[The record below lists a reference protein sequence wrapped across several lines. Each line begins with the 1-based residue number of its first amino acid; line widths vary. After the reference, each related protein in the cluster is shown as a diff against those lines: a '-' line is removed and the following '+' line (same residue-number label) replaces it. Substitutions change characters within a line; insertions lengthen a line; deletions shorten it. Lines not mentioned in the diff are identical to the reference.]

1 MYEASYAGVKIEL
14 IIRGICCLKPGIE
27 KVSENI
33 RVISIVGRFLEHIR
47 IYCFHHNGE
56 EKIFL
61 SSADMMTRNMEKRVE
76 ILFPIFE
83 GDLKQKLKHSLAL
96 QLADNMKSRQQDHD
110 GVYHY
115 VHKKENKAE
124 IDSQAILMTETN
136 YTNED
141 IEE

>member
-1 MYEASYAGVKIEL
+1 MKHQAEGVKIEL

-33 RVISIVGRFLEHIR
+33 RVISIVGRFLEHSR
-47 IYCFHHNGE
+47 IYFFHQNGE
-56 EKIFL
+56 EKIYL

-83 GDLKQKLKHSLAL
+83 GKLKKKLKNFL
-96 QLADNMKSRQQDHD
+96 DLELADNMKAREQDKH

-115 VHKKENKAE
+115 VKKGENERE
-124 IDSQAILMTETN
+124 IDSQAILMEECN
-136 YTNED
+136 DIREVVED
-141 IEE
+141 